1 MGAAEG
7 SHPPDVSE
15 GVERNVMARGD
26 VEAVSFE
33 LLKRECFDVSQ
44 NARGS
49 ASVRTRNTLHVVG
62 ARLSAA

>member
-1 MGAAEG
+1 MGFAEG
-7 SHPPDVSE
+7 KHPPDVSE

-26 VEAVSFE
+26 VGAISFG
-33 LLKRECFDVSQ
+33 LLKRECFDVNQ

-49 ASVRTRNTLHVVG
+49 ASVRTRNALHVVG